1 MKQSYKQIFSIF
13 TIMLLTGQCAFA
25 ITTDGHLSPE
35 HRRLSQQGMME
46 LSIDGEGFFA
56 FAYRVKEPGT
66 DGAADESMTAAADT
80 EYNGAYGG
88 TPGPAN
94 SAANAGQ
101 QTDGAVGAASLCA
114 FTAQTAGAA
123 ATCTASDGS
132 VTDACSTDTALAAAG
147 ANVADTDDDECI
159 ALNDGLGASTTST
172 IAAAGFTAVGVI
184 TVPVQTGGGAN
195 SGAGQYKAGD
205 IVTVAGCTA
214 LAEGDTGAALVG
226 DYKVKAVAAATV
238 TLMDMDGNDLSGLS
252 LNQDDAGSCTITK
265 KAQGAENTEPEA
277 GFYIQVVYSRD
288 GSLHVNKYGFLVDD
302 NGLLLLGA
310 ARGSDGMEE
319 GADTVGK
326 EAIHI
331 PSRAEDIIVTNTGK
345 VVVQEQAGSKFTAV
359 GQVKLTRFANPMGL
373 NIRLHMK
380 SRCSSMN
387 EIGFSLGNWCAGSV
401 LDGKP
406 HEYLAES
413 EVSGPGEKGNPGDAG
428 IGFIVQ

>member
-1 MKQSYKQIFSIF
+1 MKQSYKQLFSIF

-25 ITTDGHLSPE
+25 ITTDGHLSPS

-56 FAYRVKEPGT
+56 YALRVKEPGT
-66 DGAADESMTAAADT
+66 DGAADESMIAAATT

-101 QTDGAVGAASLCA
+101 QTDGAVAAASSCVY
-114 FTAQTAGAA
+114 TAPTAAAA
-123 ATCTASDGS
+123 ATCKASDGS
-132 VTDACSTDTALAAAG
+132 TTDACTTSTALKAAGVAAAAG
-147 ANVADTDDDECI
+147 DETECES
-159 ALNDGLGASTTST
+159 LNDGLGASTTT
-172 IAAAGFTAVGVI
+172 TLADGDLTATGEV
-184 TVPVQTGGGAN
+184 TVDAQTNGGAN
-195 SGAGQYKAGD
+195 SGAGQFKAGD
-205 IVTVAGCTA
+205 IVLIASCPA
-214 LAEGDTGAALVG
+214 LGEADTDTRLDG
-226 DYKVKAVAAATV
+226 DYKVKSVANDVV
-238 TLMDMDGNDLSGLS
+238 TLMDMDGNDLSGIS
-252 LNQDDAGSCTITK
+252 VVDEAGCTITK
-265 KAQGAENTEPEA
+265 KKQGAENTEPED

-319 GADTVGK
+319 GADTVAK

-345 VVVQEQAGSKFTAV
+345 VVVQEQAGSKFTPV